1 MTYEIKKHTNS
12 PPNDSDDNQ
21 TSGLESR
28 KCAIDILDKILIK
41 RLDLDRALNDNDTLP
56 TLSVRDRGFVRH
68 LVASTLRHLG
78 QIDDLIMAN
87 LDDPKRISQPRFF
100 HLLRIAITQLL
111 ILKTPPHAA
120 VNGSVTLADGNPS
133 LRKYKG
139 VINGVLRHIAREF
152 ETLSP
157 HTIDLNTPEYLRRA
171 WLNDY
176 GQDVALKIAKAH
188 LSEASLDISFKN
200 DAARTEF
207 IEALDPELYYAE
219 MPNGQIRLMDAGNVT
234 HLPFFDAGTWWVQ
247 DFAANL
253 PVHFL
258 GDIEE
263 KRVLDLCAAP
273 GGKTA
278 QIASK
283 NAGGTVTA
291 LDRSP
296 ARFKRFDDNM
306 ERLGFNDHVEKVIAD
321 ATQWH
326 SEGNPKQEYDAILLD
341 APCSATG
348 TIRRHPDLPY
358 LKSEKDID
366 NLSNLQKRILSAAS
380 KMLAIDGM
388 MIYCTC
394 SLQKNEGEDQIVW
407 FLNEYKNFERVPLTA
422 DDVFGFEEL
431 INDQG
436 DMRALPFHLKDYNGL
451 DGFFAARLKRLS

>member
-1 MTYEIKKHTNS
+1 MTYDTEKQHNHF
-12 PPNDSDDNQ
+12 PNNSDDNQ

-78 QIDDLIMAN
+78 QIDDLIMHN

-100 HLLRIAITQLL
+100 HLLRIGVTQLL

-120 VNGSVTLADGNPS
+120 VNGSVTLADENPS

-139 VINGVLRHIAREF
+139 VINGVLRHIAREH
-152 ETLSP
+152 EALSP
-157 HTIDLNTPEYLRRA
+157 HTIDLNTPDYLRRA
-171 WLNDY
+171 WLDDY
-176 GQDVALKIAKAH
+176 GQDVALKIAKSH

-200 DAARTEF
+200 DTARTDF
-207 IEALDPELYYAE
+207 IQALDPELHYTD
-219 MPNGQIRLMDAGNVT
+219 MPNGQLRLIDAGNVT

-247 DFAANL
+247 DLAANL

-258 GDIEE
+258 GDISG
-263 KRVLDLCAAP
+263 KNILDLCAAP

-283 NAGGTVTA
+283 IGDGTVTA

-306 ERLGFNDHVEKVIAD
+306 ERLGFDGSVEKIIAD
-321 ATQWH
+321 ATQFH
-326 SEGNPKQEYDAILLD
+326 PKEKFDAILLD

-358 LKSEKDID
+358 LKSEKDIQ
-366 NLSNLQKRILSAAS
+366 NLTNLQKRILSAAGD
-380 KMLAIDGM
+380 MLKIGGTL
-388 MIYCTC
+388 IYCTC
-394 SLQKNEGEDQIVW
+394 SLQKSEGEDQVAW
-407 FLNEYKNFERVPLTA
+407 FLDEHKNFERVPLTA
-422 DDVFGFEEL
+422 SDVFGFDAL
-431 INDQG
+431 INEQG
-436 DMRALPFHLKDYNGL
+436 DMRALPFHLTDQNGL
-451 DGFFAARLKRLS
+451 DGFFATRLKRIS